1 MPELGHLS
9 GSVVLGLHY
18 NDIEPPTME
27 HPNHSLQRQEEK
39 VLKRTHQSFAMG
51 THMRDSKAQEFW
63 EERTLGEEHSPQ
75 DPGEKEGEQTLT
87 VLPPVSGIPGDR
99 LDQRLVPAGPSE

>member
-27 HPNHSLQRQEEK
+27 NPNHSLQRQEEE

-51 THMRDSKAQEFW
+51 THIR
-63 EERTLGEEHSPQ
+63 
-75 DPGEKEGEQTLT
+75 
-87 VLPPVSGIPGDR
+87 
-99 LDQRLVPAGPSE
+99 